1 MPKAVWT
8 LSPVS
13 EQDGPSVSA
22 HKTCNEFGL
31 GIRSHIKANLIGW
44 FHPERKNRLSV
55 HLQGFKRLDDLLQE
69 FGNSLQV
76 L

>member
-1 MPKAVWT
+1 MI
-8 LSPVS
+8 
-13 EQDGPSVSA
+13 PSVSA